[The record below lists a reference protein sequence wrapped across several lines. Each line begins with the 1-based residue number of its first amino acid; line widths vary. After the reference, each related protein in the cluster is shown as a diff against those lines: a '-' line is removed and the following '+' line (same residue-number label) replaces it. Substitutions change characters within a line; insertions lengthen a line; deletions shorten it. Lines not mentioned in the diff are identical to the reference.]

1 MYTFKQLRL
10 RSFLTQAELATKSRV
25 CRDTVNQVERGKQKP
40 AIRTVR
46 KLARALK
53 VKPGEIRFLKK

>member
-1 MYTFKQLRL
+1 MLTLKQWRL
-10 RSFLTQAELATKSRV
+10 DRFLTQAELASKSRL

-46 KLARALK
+46 NLAGALK
-53 VKPGEIRFLKK
+53 VEPGEIRFPKK